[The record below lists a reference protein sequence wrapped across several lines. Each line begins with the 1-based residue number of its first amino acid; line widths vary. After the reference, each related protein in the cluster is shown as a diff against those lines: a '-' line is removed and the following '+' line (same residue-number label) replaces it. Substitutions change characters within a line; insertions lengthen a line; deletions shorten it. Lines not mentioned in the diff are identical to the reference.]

1 VKELKAFA
9 KVHLEPGEST
19 IVELVLDDR
28 SFAYWDPGQSDWDEI
43 LPRLGAMAGVDPA
56 GPRERR
62 APGWQVDAGV
72 YDILVGRSSVD
83 IRGRCTVTVPA
94 C

>member
-1 VKELKAFA
+1 
-9 KVHLEPGEST
+9 
-19 IVELVLDDR
+19 
-28 SFAYWDPGQSDWDEI
+28 
-43 LPRLGAMAGVDPA
+43 MAGVDPA